1 MLLIQSANGVLPG
14 ADQVNHPKCTHR
26 VLYLLGCLP
35 DNSKVISGAIL
46 FVQISSRLK
55 LRRRKLHDLVSQFLL
70 RFHLCNRARQSLLD
84 NVVNEVRDRLAQ
96 CVCVPTKL
104 SHSLLINCIQRNP
117 AVAIEEEL
125 HNVRGGLHG
134 RRHNRLCERAQGNFC
149 AILGQLI

>member
-1 MLLIQSANGVLPG
+1 MW
-14 ADQVNHPKCTHR
+14 
-26 VLYLLGCLP
+26 
-35 DNSKVISGAIL
+35 
-46 FVQISSRLK
+46 FVQISSRPK

-70 RFHLCNRARQSLLD
+70 RFHLRKRARQSLLD
-84 NVVNEVRDRLAQ
+84 NIVNEVWDRLAQ

-104 SHSLLINCIQRNP
+104 SHSLLINCIERNP

-149 AILGQLI
+149 AI